1 MQFAFG
7 VGLDNVDEAYPG
19 LLFLVWV
26 ILTFILR
33 SCVCTGLDSPVTQV
47 CAVELHH
54 SLCQQH
60 RLSTTVPQAGNTQH
74 PLLH

>member
-19 LLFLVWV
+19 LPVLVWV
-26 ILTFILR
+26 ILTFILH
-33 SCVCTGLDSPVTQV
+33 SCVCIGLDSPVTQV

-54 SLCQQH
+54 GPCSQH
-60 RLSTTVPQAGNTQH
+60 RLPMTVPHAGNTQH
-74 PLLH
+74 PLQH